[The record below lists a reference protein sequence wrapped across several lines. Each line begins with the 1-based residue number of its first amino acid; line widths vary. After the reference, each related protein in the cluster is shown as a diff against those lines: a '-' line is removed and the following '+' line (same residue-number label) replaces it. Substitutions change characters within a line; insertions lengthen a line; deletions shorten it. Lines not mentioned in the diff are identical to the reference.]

1 MIDLLDA
8 ANLVAAG
15 RFDTGEPAPWVDG
28 DFNHDRL
35 VDILDAA
42 AFMGTGLFDQG
53 FYEESAS
60 GAVAA
65 VPEPSSAALLSVAV
79 AVVVGAWS
87 RRPRG

>member
-1 MIDLLDA
+1 
-8 ANLVAAG
+8 
-15 RFDTGEPAPWVDG
+15 
-28 DFNHDRL
+28 

-53 FYEESAS
+53 FYEEYAL

-65 VPEPSSAALLSVAV
+65 VPEPSSAALLCVAV
-79 AVVVGAWS
+79 AVAVGAWS